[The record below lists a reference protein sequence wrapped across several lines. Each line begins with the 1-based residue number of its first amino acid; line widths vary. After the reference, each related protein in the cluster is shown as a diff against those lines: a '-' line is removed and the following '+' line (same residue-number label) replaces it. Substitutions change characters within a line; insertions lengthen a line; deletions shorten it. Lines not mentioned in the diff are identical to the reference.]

1 MGRGNIGGLI
11 GVTILAGGAI
21 LSSRKRKKQ
30 DAERAKQTKTIASS
44 PLREEHAPNKLE
56 GVERRCKSCGSV
68 DTTGA
73 RVCPVCFSNFE

>member
-30 DAERAKQTKTIASS
+30 EAERKETTKKIATS
-44 PLREEHAPNKLE
+44 PVREEFAPNKSV
-56 GVERRCKSCGSV
+56 GVERKCKSCGSI

-73 RVCPVCFSNFE
+73 GVCPVCFSNFE